1 MKQYQFITCCVYCLS
16 ILSRAQ
22 VSFISYMGKEWWGGG
37 GVNLNVQMPGGNG
50 SDGFMGKV
58 HDYF

>member
-22 VSFISYMGKEWWGGG
+22 VSFITYMGKEWWGGG
-37 GVNLNVQMPGGNG
+37 GGGG
-50 SDGFMGKV
+50 GGGWGAGLT
-58 HDYF
+58 